1 MSKRGAQYGKVDGP
15 KQFFVCQTFDE
26 KTMSGVTYIV
36 KLDIFH
42 LRDMRQAI
50 RKAEKE
56 VENCRAVGAMAY
68 SITVD
73 EGAGEYSELEDVT
86 KFGSTPSSDDF

>member
-56 VENCRAVGAMAY
+56 VENFREVGAM
-68 SITVD
+68 
-73 EGAGEYSELEDVT
+73 EYYNI
-86 KFGSTPSSDDF
+86 STHMYEAVLSGNDPDN